1 MGCFPLPGLTRKR
14 ARLPRRCPVARGGR
28 TSSRRT
34 RSSKKTRSGRIAAR
48 AGYGQKPAAR
58 DCAAANGSSTTHDKS
73 PARRCTP
80 SAHQMPVSRR
90 PAGHFSRGVKVRIM
104 APFARK
110 TESKGKPTCIGSG
123 YGHRGVGLAG
133 GRPATPHWRRSSP
146 RGHWI
151 RSGGPCPSSLSRPFG
166 GAVPDTTPADRPS
179 RRLRPSTCSIGP
191 AASYKGPNRRPGPG
205 RPRQEPVTVTR
216 Q

>member
-1 MGCFPLPGLTRKR
+1 MPSGTSRRPGVGAWRVSHWPASPESAPACPGGARLHVGPILAAGARARVCSSNATRRRSGAVGDQPAPRGGCLACFPLACLTRKR
-14 ARLPRRCPVARGGR
+14 ACLPWRCPAARGAR
-28 TSSRRT
+28 TSSRRPRT
-34 RSSKKTRSGRIAAR
+34 SKKTRSGRIAAR

-110 TESKGKPTCIGSG
+110 TESKDKPT
-123 YGHRGVGLAG
+123 
-133 GRPATPHWRRSSP
+133 
-146 RGHWI
+146 
-151 RSGGPCPSSLSRPFG
+151 
-166 GAVPDTTPADRPS
+166 
-179 RRLRPSTCSIGP
+179 
-191 AASYKGPNRRPGPG
+191 
-205 RPRQEPVTVTR
+205 
-216 Q
+216 